1 MRKII
6 IFHKLQNL
14 NQDSITVPFG
24 YHRVRSKM
32 P

>member
-1 MRKII
+1 
-6 IFHKLQNL
+6 LQNL